1 MITAKQLYN
10 TYPHKQMRMYVEATF
25 NRISWP
31 SELSKLT
38 RKFLRN
44 FRDQDGG
51 WDLHDVDAIPRNI
64 DAAFTWG
71 DTPEGHDFWRR
82 IGDYRPAPIVPKVAK
97 PKAAVPAPKKS
108 VGWW

>member
-25 NRISWP
+25 DRISWP

-44 FRDQDGG
+44 FKAQGGG
-51 WDLHDVDAIPRNI
+51 WYRHDVDVVPRDI
-64 DAAFTWG
+64 DAAFTWAG
-71 DTPEGHDFWRR
+71 TPEGYDFWA
-82 IGDYRPAPIVPKVAK
+82 IISNYRPAAVELGVVK
-97 PKAAVPAPKKS
+97 PKAAVPAPKKK